1 MTAFFAI
8 AVFMTAVALALVV
21 RPLLFGFRSRTDVE
35 RAASNLG
42 ILKDQ
47 LAELETDVRA
57 GTLSDAQYREA
68 KAELERRVLEE
79 AKAEPGEKPG
89 PTSRGVGTA
98 LALVIL
104 VPLVAGL
111 MYWQFGTP
119 EAFSPEAQQIAA
131 PRGEEHQF
139 TPEEIEK
146 MIVRAEE
153 KLKQNPDD
161 AQGWAV
167 LARTYYTMQR
177 FPEAVRAYAE
187 LARLVPNDPDIL
199 ADYADT
205 LAVAQARNLSGK
217 PMELVQRALKLD
229 PNHWKALALA
239 GSEAMNRKDYKTA
252 LVYWEKLA
260 AVVPEGSEMA
270 QAVASNIAEARELG
284 GIKAPP
290 APIAKTTPPAPAA
303 PSPGAASAVGAAT
316 VGGTVSLSPA
326 LAAKAKPDDAVFI
339 FARPAEG
346 ARMPL
351 AIVRKQVKDLPV
363 SFALDDSMAMAPNM
377 KLSNFPDVVIGA
389 RISKTGSAMPQP
401 GDFEG
406 LSTPVKTGS
415 ANVAI
420 VIDKVVP

>member
-8 AVFMTAVALALVV
+8 AVFMTVVALALVV
-21 RPLLFGFRSRTDVE
+21 RPLLFGTRPRSEVE
-35 RAASNLG
+35 RSASNLG
-42 ILKDQ
+42 IIKDQ
-47 LAELETDVRA
+47 LAELETDLRA
-57 GTLSDAQYREA
+57 GSISEVQYHEA
-68 KAELERRVLEE
+68 KSELERRVLEE
-79 AKAEPGEKPG
+79 AKSESGARGG
-89 PTSRGVGTA
+89 PTARGVG
-98 LALVIL
+98 LALTL
-104 VPLVAGL
+104 VFVFPLVAGL

-119 EAFSPEAQQIAA
+119 AAFSPEAQQAA
-131 PRGEEHQF
+131 AQAAGDHQF
-139 TPEEIEK
+139 TPEEIDK
-146 MIVRAEE
+146 MIARAEE

-177 FPEAVRAYAE
+177 FPEAARAYGE
-187 LARLVPNDPDIL
+187 LTRLVPNDPDVL

-205 LAVAQARNLSGK
+205 LAVAQGRNLSGT
-217 PMELVQRALKLD
+217 PMALVQRALKAD

-252 LVYWEKLA
+252 LGYWERLA
-260 AVVPEGSEMA
+260 KVVPEGSEMA

-290 APIAKTTPPAPAA
+290 APVAKAAPAA
-303 PSPGAASAVGAAT
+303 PAPAGGASAASGAT

-326 LAAKAKPDDAVFI
+326 LVASAKPDDAVFI
-339 FARPAEG
+339 YARPADG

-363 SFALDDSMAMAPNM
+363 RFSLDDSMAMAPNM
-377 KLSNFPDVVIGA
+377 KLSNFPDVVVGA
-389 RISKTGSAMPQP
+389 RVSKTGSAMPQP
-401 GDFEG
+401 GDLEG

-415 ANVAI
+415 ANIAI
-420 VIDKVVP
+420 VIDKVLP